1 VTILKLVEKDIV
13 LGDEKKNRAG
23 ARRDAIA
30 KARRTTVTTTAD
42 VYGENHSNQ
51 ELNALQN
58 FYYQKYIIK

>member
-42 VYGENHSNQ
+42 VYGENHSN
-51 ELNALQN
+51 
-58 FYYQKYIIK
+58 